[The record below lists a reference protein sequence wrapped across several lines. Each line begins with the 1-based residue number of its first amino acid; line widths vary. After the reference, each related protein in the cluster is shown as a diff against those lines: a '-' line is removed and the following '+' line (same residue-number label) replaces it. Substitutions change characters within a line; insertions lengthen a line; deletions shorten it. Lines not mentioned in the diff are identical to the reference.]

1 MSDFPPAP
9 LSSGGEPA
17 VEVFLGRDRRAAGE
31 RALVLQAQGIPH
43 QLVPVGRGVA
53 LVVPVAR
60 AEQALRELASYERE
74 NVDWP
79 PARPAPPLLS
89 SGVSGAVV
97 YSVILLAFAPIAR
110 TGLFGRNWW
119 EAGKLVA
126 GRVRDGELGR
136 AATALCLHAD
146 AAHLV
151 GNLVFGCAFGV
162 LAAHTM
168 GLGVTW
174 AGVLAAGF
182 LGNLTNAWLQEAT
195 HSSIGASTA
204 VFGCL
209 GLMSSYEWMR
219 RRALSLPP
227 MRRYAPLL
235 AAAALF
241 GFFGAGE
248 GQGDARTDVVAHV
261 TGAGWGMLLGAL
273 TGALRLPERLGS
285 RAQRALALLVVA
297 LLAAAWVSALA

>member
-1 MSDFPPAP
+1 VSDFPPAP
-9 LSSGGEPA
+9 FATGGEPP

-31 RALVLQAQGIPH
+31 RALVLQARGIPH

-53 LVVPVAR
+53 LFVPAAR
-60 AEQALRELASYERE
+60 AEEALRELASYERE
-74 NVDWP
+74 NVGWP
-79 PARPAPPLLS
+79 PERPAPPMLS
-89 SGVSGAVV
+89 SGVSGAVA
-97 YSVILLAFAPIAR
+97 YSAILLAFAPIAR
-110 TGLFGRNWW
+110 TGLLGRNWW

-126 GRVRDGELGR
+126 GRVKDGELAR

-146 AAHLV
+146 AAHLI

-182 LGNLTNAWLQEAT
+182 LGNLTNAWLQDAT

-248 GQGDARTDVVAHV
+248 GSGDARTDVVAHV
-261 TGAGWGMLLGAL
+261 TGAGWGALLGAL
-273 TGALRLPERLGS
+273 AGALRLPERLGP
-285 RAQRALALLVVA
+285 RAQRVLG
-297 LLAAAWVSALA
+297 LAALVLLGLAWVSALA